1 VVNMFRNT
9 PTQREFIGE
18 HEGPNG
24 RLLYLARP
32 IKAVESCLECHS
44 APNAA
49 PTAMVNVYGGDNG
62 FGWKLNEIVGAQIV
76 SVPLSVPRALARRA
90 LARFTLWLA
99 GFLLVTLALVN
110 AALFVMV
117 IRPLAGIS
125 AVANELGKGNL
136 NVSPVLV
143 TGRDEIS
150 ALADSLNRIIRLIRA
165 IKLLGQ

>member
-1 VVNMFRNT
+1 
-9 PTQREFIGE
+9 
-18 HEGPNG
+18 
-24 RLLYLARP
+24 
-32 IKAVESCLECHS
+32 
-44 APNAA
+44 
-49 PTAMVNVYGGDNG
+49 
-62 FGWKLNEIVGAQIV
+62 
-76 SVPLSVPRALARRA
+76 LARRA